1 MTTPIV
7 VTIPVELNAG
17 ATGTA
22 LGGRQNGKRPP
33 GRVT

>member
-22 LGGRQNGKRPP
+22 LGGLCFGVEK
-33 GRVT
+33 